1 VFSVIRHEGESFDA
15 PFFCYD
21 GRERLLVKS
30 FDDYGGIFN
39 FRTGVSIYEKR
50 RDERGL

>member
-15 PFFCYD
+15 PFFCSD

-30 FDDYGGIFN
+30 FDDYEGIFN
-39 FRTGVSIYEKR
+39 FRMSVGIYEKG
-50 RDERGL
+50 RDDRDL